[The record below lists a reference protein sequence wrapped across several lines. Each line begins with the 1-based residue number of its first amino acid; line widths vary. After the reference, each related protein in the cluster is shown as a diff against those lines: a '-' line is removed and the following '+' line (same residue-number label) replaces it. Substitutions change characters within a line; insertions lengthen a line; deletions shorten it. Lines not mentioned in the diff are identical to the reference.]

1 MGWNECKSQNGSL
14 EDKSPKVS
22 DKAIGL
28 EKDHILWASVFGTLL
43 LHLQI
48 KKVLSAVCPQGRVVP
63 YRQMALYAY
72 AALKP
77 ESWDTTNVSQNN
89 ILQTATEIDGQA
101 VENKI
106 NTTKIK

>member
-48 KKVLSAVCPQGRVVP
+48 KKVLSAVCPQEEWF
-63 YRQMALYAY
+63 L
-72 AALKP
+72 
-77 ESWDTTNVSQNN
+77 
-89 ILQTATEIDGQA
+89 IDRWRCMLMQH
-101 VENKI
+101 
-106 NTTKIK
+106 

>member
-1 MGWNECKSQNGSL
+1 
-14 EDKSPKVS
+14 
-22 DKAIGL
+22 
-28 EKDHILWASVFGTLL
+28 
-43 LHLQI
+43 
-48 KKVLSAVCPQGRVVP
+48 
-63 YRQMALYAY
+63 MALYAY

-77 ESWDTTNVSQNN
+77 ESRDTTNVSQNN

>member
-1 MGWNECKSQNGSL
+1 
-14 EDKSPKVS
+14 
-22 DKAIGL
+22 
-28 EKDHILWASVFGTLL
+28 
-43 LHLQI
+43 
-48 KKVLSAVCPQGRVVP
+48 
-63 YRQMALYAY
+63 MALYAY

-77 ESWDTTNVSQNN
+77 ESWYVFTVYGRDTTNVSQNN